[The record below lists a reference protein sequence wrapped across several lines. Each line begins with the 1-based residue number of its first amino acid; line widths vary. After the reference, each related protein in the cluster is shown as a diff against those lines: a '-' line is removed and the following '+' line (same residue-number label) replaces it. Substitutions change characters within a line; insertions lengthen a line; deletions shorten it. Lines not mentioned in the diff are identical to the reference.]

1 MQNEIKSCCMTENID
16 SKILVMLDKWHH
28 FSSQRKSV
36 SIATFKAFY
45 VWKSFAKCMQLT
57 DGENKFTVKDFLK
70 SVNIKH
76 VAEYHGWNMGSNFL
90 ILQ

>member
-1 MQNEIKSCCMTENID
+1 
-16 SKILVMLDKWHH
+16 MLDKWHH
-28 FSSQRKSV
+28 FSSQQKSV

-45 VWKSFAKCMQLT
+45 VFYVWKSFAKSMRVT
-57 DGENKFTVKDFLK
+57 DSENKLTVKEFFK

-76 VAEYHGWNMGSNFL
+76 VAENNGWNMGSDFL